1 MSKHLIYQ
9 MLPRLWGEGK
19 FSSVDDSF
27 LSYVKSLGFDYIW
40 YTGIVRHATSATE
53 KVVKGE
59 AGSPYAITDWY
70 DVNPYMADDPSERM
84 KEFSE
89 LLSRT
94 HEAGLKVLIDFVP
107 NHVAREYS
115 GAMTPP
121 GEPVLGAD
129 DDSSIHWAPDN
140 DFYYYPG
147 EALWMPYVEGYSEFP
162 ARASGNAFTPAPA
175 QTDWYETVKLNY
187 CNWRTPTWDKMLHVL
202 QFWAALG
209 VDGFRCDMVELVP
222 PQFMQWAIESIKRDY
237 PSLMFVAEVYEKEKY
252 NMYVR
257 EVGFDLLYDKSGLYD
272 TLRAIMCSGASAR
285 EITRNWQF
293 LGDLQPRMLCFLE
306 NHDEQRL
313 ASDFFAGSAS
323 AGYAA
328 MAVSLLLNDASF
340 MLYFGQEIGERG
352 MDNEPY
358 SGLNGRT
365 TIFDWW
371 KVASLQRLRRY
382 IGNHRAGL
390 LAGERAVLKRYTE
403 LLSYGREPVFTEGQT
418 YDLCYCQNSGFD
430 PSRHFA
436 FLRSTGSVT
445 ALVVANFG
453 ESTEL
458 TVQIPQRALDFL
470 ETPLSGPLTLRLC
483 VPSDDFAVLY
493 LV

>member
-19 FSSVDDSF
+19 FASVDSAF
-27 LSYVKSLGFDYIW
+27 LAYVKSLGFDYIW

-70 DVNPYMADDPSERM
+70 DVNPYMATVESKRM
-84 KEFSE
+84 EEFSD
-89 LLSRT
+89 LLRRT

-115 GAMTPP
+115 GAKTPA
-121 GEPVLGAD
+121 GEPILGAD
-129 DDSSIHWAPDN
+129 DDMSEHWSPDN

-147 EALWMPYVEGYSEFP
+147 EALYMPFVEGYSEFP
-162 ARASGNAFTPAPA
+162 ARASGNAFTPAPSID
-175 QTDWYETVKLNY
+175 DWYETVKINY
-187 CNWRTPTWDKMLHVL
+187 CNWRTPTWDKMLHIL

-222 PQFMQWAIESIKRDY
+222 PQFMEFAIRTMKRDY
-237 PSLMFVAEVYEKEKY
+237 PSLLFVAEVYEKEKY
-252 NMYVR
+252 GMYVNQ
-257 EVGFDLLYDKSGLYD
+257 VGFDLLYDKSGLYD

-293 LGDLQPRMLCFLE
+293 LGDLQPSMLCFLE
-306 NHDEQRL
+306 NHDEQRI

-328 MAVSLLLNDASF
+328 LAVSLLLNDSSF

-352 MDNEPY
+352 MDNEPF

-371 KVASLQRLRRY
+371 QVASLQRLRRW

-390 LAGERAVLKRYTE
+390 SSEEREVLKRYTQ
-403 LLSYGREPVFTEGQT
+403 LLKLSTEPVITEGMN
-418 YDLCYCQNSGFD
+418 YDLCFCQGPGFD
-430 PSRHFA
+430 PTRHYA
-436 FLRSTGSVT
+436 FLRSTGLET
-445 ALVVANFG
+445 ILVAANFG
-453 ESTEL
+453 PSAEL
-458 TVQIPQRALDFL
+458 TIQIPQKALTFFDS
-470 ETPLSGPLTLRLC
+470 PLAPRTLTLSI
-483 VPSDDFAVLY
+483 PSNDYAIVHL
-493 LV
+493 

>member
-19 FSSVDDSF
+19 FSSVDSAF
-27 LSYVKSLGFDYIW
+27 LAYVKSMGFDYIW

-53 KVVKGE
+53 KVVKGD

-70 DVNPYMADDPSERM
+70 DVNPYMATDPARRM
-84 KEFSE
+84 EEFRE
-89 LLSRT
+89 LLRRT
-94 HEAGLKVLIDFVP
+94 HESGLKVLIDFVP

-115 GAMTPP
+115 GAMTPA

-129 DDSSIHWAPDN
+129 DDVNEHWSPEN

-147 EALWMPYVEGYSEFP
+147 EALYMPYVDGYSEFP
-162 ARASGNAFTPAPA
+162 ARASGNAFTPAPSA
-175 QTDWYETVKLNY
+175 DDWYETVKLNY
-187 CNWRTPTWDKMLHVL
+187 CNWRTPTWDKMLAVL
-202 QFWAALG
+202 RFWASAG

-222 PQFMQWAIESIKRDY
+222 PQFMQWAISTVKRDY

-252 NMYVR
+252 EMYVR

-272 TLRAIMCSGASAR
+272 TLRAIMCSGAPASG
-285 EITRNWQF
+285 ITANWQF
-293 LGDLQPRMLCFLE
+293 LGALQPSMLCFLE
-306 NHDEQRL
+306 NHDEQRV

-323 AGYAA
+323 AAYAA
-328 MAVSLLLNDASF
+328 AAVSLLLNDSSF

-352 MDNEPY
+352 MDCEPF

-371 KVASLQRLRRY
+371 QVASLQRLRSW
-382 IGNHRAGL
+382 IGNHSCGL
-390 LAGERAVLKRYTE
+390 QPSERLVLKRYTS
-403 LLSYGREPVFTEGQT
+403 LLALASEPVFSEGLT
-418 YDLCYCQNSGFD
+418 YDLCYCQGPGFD
-430 PSRHFA
+430 RSRHFA

-445 ALVVANFG
+445 VLVIANFG
-453 ESTEL
+453 PSAEI
-458 TVQIPQRALDFL
+458 TVQIPAKALRFL
-470 ETPLSGPLTLRLC
+470 DTPLDPRTLTLS
-483 VPSDDFAVLY
+483 VPSNDFVVVRL
-493 LV
+493 

>member
-19 FSSVDDSF
+19 FSSVDSAF
-27 LSYVKSLGFDYIW
+27 LAYVKSMGFDYIW

-53 KVVKGE
+53 KVVKGD

-70 DVNPYMADDPSERM
+70 DVNPYMATDPARRM
-84 KEFSE
+84 EEFRE
-89 LLSRT
+89 LLRRT

-115 GAMTPP
+115 GAMTPA

-129 DDSSIHWAPDN
+129 DDVNEHWSPDN

-147 EALWMPYVEGYSEFP
+147 EALYMPYVDGYSEFP
-162 ARASGNAFTPAPA
+162 ARASGNAFTPAPSA
-175 QTDWYETVKLNY
+175 DDWYETVKLNY
-187 CNWRTPTWDKMLHVL
+187 CNWRTPTWDKMLAVL
-202 QFWAALG
+202 RFWASAG

-222 PQFMQWAIESIKRDY
+222 PQFMQWAISTVKRDY
-237 PSLMFVAEVYEKEKY
+237 PSLMFVAEVYEKDKY
-252 NMYVR
+252 EMYVH

-272 TLRAIMCSGASAR
+272 TLRAIMCSGAPASG
-285 EITRNWQF
+285 ITANWQF
-293 LGDLQPRMLCFLE
+293 LGALQPSMLCFLE
-306 NHDEQRL
+306 NHDEQRV

-323 AGYAA
+323 AAYAA
-328 MAVSLLLNDASF
+328 VAVSLLLNDSSF

-352 MDNEPY
+352 MDCEPF

-371 KVASLQRLRRY
+371 QVASLQRLRSW
-382 IGNHRAGL
+382 IDNHRCGL
-390 LAGERAVLKRYTE
+390 QPSERLVLKRYTS
-403 LLSYGREPVFTEGQT
+403 LLALASEPVFSEGLT
-418 YDLCYCQNSGFD
+418 YDLCYCQGPGFD
-430 PSRHFA
+430 RSRHFA

-445 ALVVANFG
+445 VLVITNFG
-453 ESTEL
+453 PSAKI
-458 TVQIPQRALDFL
+458 TVQIPAKALRFL
-470 ETPLSGPLTLRLC
+470 DTPLDPRTLTLS
-483 VPSDDFAVLY
+483 VPSNDFVVVRL
-493 LV
+493 

>member
-19 FSSVDDSF
+19 FASVDSAF
-27 LSYVKSLGFDYIW
+27 LAYVKSLGFDYIW

-70 DVNPYMADDPSERM
+70 DVNPYMATVESKRM
-84 KEFSE
+84 EEFSD
-89 LLSRT
+89 LLRRT

-115 GAMTPP
+115 GAKTPA
-121 GEPVLGAD
+121 GEPILGAD
-129 DDSSIHWAPDN
+129 DDMSEHWSPDN

-147 EALWMPYVEGYSEFP
+147 EALYMPFVEGYSEFP
-162 ARASGNAFTPAPA
+162 ARASGNAFTPAPSID
-175 QTDWYETVKLNY
+175 DWYETVKINY
-187 CNWRTPTWDKMLHVL
+187 CNWRTPTWDKMLHIL

-222 PQFMQWAIESIKRDY
+222 PQFMEFAIRTMKRDY
-237 PSLMFVAEVYEKEKY
+237 PSLLFVAEVYEKEKY
-252 NMYVR
+252 GMYVNQ
-257 EVGFDLLYDKSGLYD
+257 VGFDLLYDKSGLYD

-293 LGDLQPRMLCFLE
+293 LGDLQPSMLCFLE
-306 NHDEQRL
+306 NHDEQRI

-328 MAVSLLLNDASF
+328 LAVSLLLNDSSF

-352 MDNEPY
+352 MDNEPF

-371 KVASLQRLRRY
+371 QVASLQRLRRW

-390 LAGERAVLKRYTE
+390 SSEEREVLKRYTQ
-403 LLSYGREPVFTEGQT
+403 LLKLSTEPVITEGMN
-418 YDLCYCQNSGFD
+418 YDLCFCQGPGFD
-430 PSRHFA
+430 PTRHYA
-436 FLRSTGSVT
+436 FLRSTGLET
-445 ALVVANFG
+445 ILVAANFG
-453 ESTEL
+453 PSAEL
-458 TVQIPQRALDFL
+458 TIQIPQKALTFFDS
-470 ETPLSGPLTLRLC
+470 PLSPRTLTLSI
-483 VPSDDFAVLY
+483 PSNDYAIIHL
-493 LV
+493 

>member
-19 FSSVDDSF
+19 FASVDSAF

-70 DVNPYMADDPSERM
+70 DVNPYMATVESQRM
-84 KEFSE
+84 EEFSD
-89 LLSRT
+89 LLRRT

-115 GAMTPP
+115 GARTPA

-129 DDSSIHWAPDN
+129 DDTSEHWSPDN

-147 EALWMPYVEGYSEFP
+147 EALYMPFVEGYSEFP
-162 ARASGNAFTPAPA
+162 ARASGNAFTPAPSVN
-175 QTDWYETVKLNY
+175 DWYETVKINY
-187 CNWRTPTWDKMLHVL
+187 CNWRTPTWDKMLHIL
-202 QFWAALG
+202 QFWASLG

-222 PQFMQWAIESIKRDY
+222 PQFMEFAIRTMKRDY
-237 PSLMFVAEVYEKEKY
+237 PSLLFVAEVYEKEKY
-252 NMYVR
+252 GMYVNQ
-257 EVGFDLLYDKSGLYD
+257 VGFDLLYDKSGLYD

-293 LGDLQPRMLCFLE
+293 LGDLQPSMLCFLE
-306 NHDEQRL
+306 NHDEQRI

-328 MAVSLLLNDASF
+328 MAVSLLLNDSSF

-352 MDNEPY
+352 MDNEPF

-371 KVASLQRLRRY
+371 QVASLQRLRRW

-390 LAGERAVLKRYTE
+390 LPSEREVLKRYTS
-403 LLSYGREPVFTEGQT
+403 LLKLAMEPVITEGMN
-418 YDLCYCQNSGFD
+418 YDLCFCQGPGFD
-430 PSRHFA
+430 PTRHYA
-436 FLRSTGSVT
+436 FLRSTGSET
-445 ALVVANFG
+445 ILVAANFG
-453 ESTEL
+453 PSAEL

-470 ETPLSGPLTLRLC
+470 DSPLSGPLTLTLS
-483 VPSDDFAVLY
+483 VPSNDFL
-493 LV
+493 LVRL

>member
-1 MSKHLIYQ
+1 

-19 FSSVDDSF
+19 FASVDSAF
-27 LSYVKSLGFDYIW
+27 LAYVKSLGFDYIW

-70 DVNPYMADDPSERM
+70 DVNPYMATDPARRM
-84 KEFSE
+84 EEFSE
-89 LLSRT
+89 LLQRT

-107 NHVAREYS
+107 NHVAREYT
-115 GAMTPP
+115 GAQTPA

-129 DDSSIHWAPDN
+129 DDKSEHWTPDN

-147 EALWMPYVEGYSEFP
+147 EALYLPFVDGYSEFP
-162 ARASGNAFTPAPA
+162 ARASGNAFTPAPSVD
-175 QTDWYETVKLNY
+175 DWYETVKLNY

-202 QFWAALG
+202 QFWASLG

-222 PQFMQWAIESIKRDY
+222 PQFMEFAIHTLKRDY
-237 PSLMFVAEVYEKEKY
+237 PSLLFVAEVYEKEKY
-252 NMYVR
+252 GMYVR
-257 EVGFDLLYDKSGLYD
+257 QVGFDLLYDKSGLYD
-272 TLRAIMCSGASAR
+272 TLRGIMCSGVSAR

-293 LGDLQPRMLCFLE
+293 LGDLQPSMLCFLE
-306 NHDEQRL
+306 NHDEQRV

-328 MAVSLLLNDASF
+328 AAVSLLLNDSSF

-352 MDNEPY
+352 MDNEPF

-371 KVASLQRLRRY
+371 QVASLQRLRRW
-382 IGNHRAGL
+382 IGNHRCGL
-390 LAGERAVLKRYTE
+390 LPSEREVLKRYTS
-403 LLSYGREPVFTEGQT
+403 LLKLSLEPVITEGMN
-418 YDLCYCQNSGFD
+418 YDLCFCQDRDFD
-430 PSRHFA
+430 TSKYYA
-436 FLRSTGSVT
+436 FLRSTGT
-445 ALVVANFG
+445 ETILVLANFG
-453 ESTEL
+453 PSSEI
-458 TVQIPQRALDFL
+458 TVQIPQKALRFL
-470 ETPLSGPLTLRLC
+470 DSPLSPRTLTLS
-483 VPSDDFAVLY
+483 VPSNDFVVVRLT
-493 LV
+493 